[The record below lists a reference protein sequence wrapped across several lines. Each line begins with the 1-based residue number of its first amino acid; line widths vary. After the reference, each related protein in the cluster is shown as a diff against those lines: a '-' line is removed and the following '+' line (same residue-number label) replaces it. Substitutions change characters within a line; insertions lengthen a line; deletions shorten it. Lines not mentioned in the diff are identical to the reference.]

1 MLKLYDLTIEYK
13 HEPLGLDEVQPRFG
27 WKLDSD
33 RQNTLQTAYRL
44 QLSCGGESVWD
55 SGRVESAQ
63 SILIEY
69 LGPNLTPRTEYD
81 WTVTVWDNHGETAE
95 GTSRFETGLLNGSA
109 FEGKARWITHTL
121 GKESPVSPVLYKDF
135 TVSGQVA
142 KARLYATAL
151 GMYEAEING
160 EPVDDTYFAP
170 GWTNYRKR
178 LQYQTCAV
186 TLHSGKNRVA
196 LTLAN
201 GWYKGKL
208 GFMPQPN
215 HYGDTTA
222 ALAVLCITYADGH
235 EEWIGTDE
243 SWFCTTG
250 GIQSAEIYD
259 GEAQDFTAQPAAPQ
273 HALPFDYGFD
283 TIVGQENEPVRCLQK
298 LPVVKEFTTPK
309 GEKVYD
315 FGQNLTG
322 WVEVEIYGEPGQ
334 KLTLRHAESLD
345 ENGNFY
351 TENLSWAKATDT
363 YILSGGKQT
372 LHPHFTWHGFRYICV
387 EGLQYGQNVQFTA
400 CHLSTDLAQTGYFTC
415 SDKRVNRLQQNIQ
428 WSQRDNFL
436 DIPTDCPQRSER
448 LGWTGDVTAFCPTAA
463 FNENIMPFMTKWL
476 RDLASEL
483 GPDVSMPQV
492 VPNILG
498 NQQDGA
504 AFWGDVVTVLPWTL
518 YRAYGDKRILQH
530 SYDSMKHWVEFIESQ
545 CGENG
550 LWQTGFQYGDW
561 LGLDAEHTDMS
572 DERKGATDD
581 YFVANVCFAWSLQ
594 ILADT
599 AHVLN
604 NTAEEHHWR
613 QRREALVKAFR
624 AEYVTPAGRLVSET
638 QTALILALHFD
649 MVPDEARPRLL
660 AALEKNIGAHKTHLL
675 TGFVGTPFACLTLSE
690 NGKHDLAG
698 KLLLQEDNPGWLY
711 EVKMGATTIW
721 ERWNSIR
728 PDGSFNPA
736 NMNSLNHYAYGSIGS
751 WLYTKLCG
759 LEILEPGY
767 KRFALRPQFIK
778 GITHAGL
785 EYESVYGKIAIAWQ
799 CEGGKIT
806 VNATIPANTTA
817 ELTLP
822 EQTETLTLGS
832 GSYHYEYATET
843 NLVQDLYTMETTLHT
858 ILEHPV
864 ARAIFAQ
871 YAPEFLTNPMLEYVK
886 NEPVTALL
894 TYGDSIKPL
903 FEQVLAAMNA
913 SEKENAQ

>member
-1 MLKLYDLTIEYK
+1 MLKLYDLTTEYK
-13 HEPLGLDEVQPRFG
+13 REPLGLDEAQPRFG

-33 RQNTLQTAYRL
+33 QQDTVQASYRL
-44 QLSCGGESVWD
+44 QIVQSGDVVWD
-55 SGRVESAQ
+55 SGTVESAQ
-63 SILIEY
+63 SILIAY
-69 LGPNLTPRTEYD
+69 LGPNLAPRTEYT
-81 WTVTVWDNHGETAE
+81 WSVTVTDNHGETAE
-95 GTSRFETGLLNGSA
+95 GTSRFETGLLNGST
-109 FEGKARWITHTL
+109 FEGKAQWITHAPD
-121 GKESPVSPVLYKDF
+121 KASPVSPVLYKDF
-135 TVSGQVA
+135 VVQGNVK

-160 EPVDDTYFAP
+160 EPVDDTYFHP

-186 TLHSGKNRVA
+186 TLHSGKNHLA

-222 ALAVLCITYADGH
+222 ALAALCITYEDGH

-250 GIQSAEIYD
+250 AIQSAEIYD
-259 GEAQDFTAQPAAPQ
+259 GETQDFTADPAAPQ
-273 HALPFDYGFD
+273 PARLFDYGFD
-283 TIVGQENEPVRCLQK
+283 TLIGQENEPVRCLQRV
-298 LPVVKEFTTPK
+298 PVVKEFTAPN
-309 GEKVYD
+309 GDHLFD

-322 WVEVEIYGEPGQ
+322 WVEVEIYGDKGQ

-400 CHLSTDLAQTGYFTC
+400 CHLSTDLAQTGHFTC

-530 SYDSMKHWVEFIESQ
+530 SYDSMKHWVEFIECQ

-561 LGLDAEHTDMS
+561 LGLDAEANALC
-572 DERKGATDD
+572 DERKGVTDG
-581 YFVANVCFAWSLQ
+581 YFTANVCFAWSLQ

-599 AHVLN
+599 AAVLQY
-604 NTAEEHHWR
+604 AEDARRWSR
-613 QRREALVKAFR
+613 RREELVRAFR
-624 AEYVTPAGRLVSET
+624 AEYVTPTGRLVSET
-638 QTALILALHFD
+638 QTAMILALHFD
-649 MVPDEARPRLL
+649 MVPDEFRPRLL
-660 AALEKNIGAHKTHLL
+660 DALEKNIGAHKTHLL
-675 TGFVGTPFACLTLSE
+675 TGFIGTPFACLTLSE
-690 NGKHDLAG
+690 NGRHDLAG
-698 KLLLQEDNPGWLY
+698 RLLLQEDDPSWLY

-728 PDGSFNPA
+728 PDGSFNSA
-736 NMNSLNHYAYGSIGS
+736 NMNSLNHYAYGSIGN

-767 KRFALRPQFIK
+767 KKFALQVCP
-778 GITHAGL
+778 APA
-785 EYESVYGKIAIAWQ
+785 VYQGHHPHRADLRECLRQNCHCVAVRGRQ
-799 CEGGKIT
+799 DHGGCHDT
-806 VNATIPANTTA
+806 CQHHRRADSARTDRNAD
-817 ELTLP
+817 LGQRQLP
-822 EQTETLTLGS
+822 LRVRHRNQLG
-832 GSYHYEYATET
+832 
-843 NLVQDLYTMETTLHT
+843 N
-858 ILEHPV
+858 
-864 ARAIFAQ
+864 R
-871 YAPEFLTNPMLEYVK
+871 
-886 NEPVTALL
+886 
-894 TYGDSIKPL
+894 PL
-903 FEQVLAAMNA
+903 FVGNSAAYHFGA
-913 SEKENAQ
+913 SGCTGDFPAVRAGISGKSDVGVCERRAYYSPACLRRIHAPAV

>member
-1 MLKLYDLTIEYK
+1 M
-13 HEPLGLDEVQPRFG
+13 
-27 WKLDSD
+27 
-33 RQNTLQTAYRL
+33 
-44 QLSCGGESVWD
+44 
-55 SGRVESAQ
+55 
-63 SILIEY
+63 
-69 LGPNLTPRTEYD
+69 
-81 WTVTVWDNHGETAE
+81 
-95 GTSRFETGLLNGSA
+95 
-109 FEGKARWITHTL
+109 
-121 GKESPVSPVLYKDF
+121 
-135 TVSGQVA
+135 
-142 KARLYATAL
+142 
-151 GMYEAEING
+151 
-160 EPVDDTYFAP
+160 
-170 GWTNYRKR
+170 
-178 LQYQTCAV
+178 
-186 TLHSGKNRVA
+186 
-196 LTLAN
+196 
-201 GWYKGKL
+201 
-208 GFMPQPN
+208 
-215 HYGDTTA
+215 
-222 ALAVLCITYADGH
+222 
-235 EEWIGTDE
+235 
-243 SWFCTTG
+243 
-250 GIQSAEIYD
+250 
-259 GEAQDFTAQPAAPQ
+259 
-273 HALPFDYGFD
+273 
-283 TIVGQENEPVRCLQK
+283 RCLQK
-298 LPVVKEFTTPK
+298 LPVIKEFTTPK

-322 WVEVEIYGEPGQ
+322 WVEVEIYGEHGQ

-400 CHLSTDLAQTGYFTC
+400 CHLSTDLAQTGHFTC

-483 GPDVSMPQV
+483 GSDVSMPQV

-561 LGLDAEHTDMS
+561 LGLDAEANALG

-581 YFVANVCFAWSLQ
+581 YFTANVCFAWSLQ

-599 AHVLN
+599 AAVLQY
-604 NTAEEHHWR
+604 TEDARRWSR
-613 QRREALVKAFR
+613 RREELVRAFR
-624 AEYVTPAGRLVSET
+624 AEYVTPTGRLVSET

-649 MVPDEARPRLL
+649 MVPDEFRPRLL
-660 AALEKNIGAHKTHLL
+660 DALEKNIGAHKTHLL
-675 TGFVGTPFACLTLSE
+675 TGFIGTPFACLTLSE
-690 NGKHDLAG
+690 NGRHDLAG
-698 KLLLQEDNPGWLY
+698 RLLLQEDDPSWLY

-736 NMNSLNHYAYGSIGS
+736 NMNSLNHYAYGSIGN

-767 KRFALRPQFIK
+767 KKFALRPQFIK
-778 GITHAGL
+778 GITHAEL
-785 EYESVYGKIAIAWQ
+785 TYESVYGKIAIAWR

-806 VNATIPANTTA
+806 VDATVPANTTA

-843 NLVQDLYTMETTLHT
+843 SLEIDRYSLETPLHI
-858 ILEHPV
+858 ILEHP
-864 ARAIFAQ
+864 AAQAIFRQ
-871 YAPEFLTNPMLEYVK
+871 YAPEFLENPYRLADDIEGVGFRTADEIAARIGIHTDSDYRIRSGLFYILQQAVAEGHIYLPEELLLRRAKVLLGIEIEDIEYSTNSIINVSASFGAKVQYIQTNDLQYV
-886 NEPVTALL
+886 TI
-894 TYGDSIKPL
+894 DSKFSGLKLYFDQATIQNQATIEIDGNFTGIQLYVPKEWNVQSHVRA
-903 FEQVLAAMNA
+903 FFGGVD
-913 SEKENAQ
+913 EKGQPSSSGYPTLNITGCVHFGGVEIHYI

>member
-1 MLKLYDLTIEYK
+1 MKKILALILAALMVLTMVACAAK
-13 HEPLGLDEVQPRFG
+13 AEPAADAEQTTTTEPAEE
-27 WKLDSD
+27 
-33 RQNTLQTAYRL
+33 TTPEQTAPAEETTEEPAV
-44 QLSCGGESVWD
+44 GGTISVFATSYTD
-55 SGRVESAQ
+55 AKLEMFQ
-63 SILIEY
+63 EII
-69 LGPNLTPRTEYD
+69 ND
-81 WTVTVWDNHGETAE
+81 FTAE
-95 GTSRFETGLLNGSA
+95 T
-109 FEGKARWITHTL
+109 
-121 GKESPVSPVLYKDF
+121 
-135 TVSGQVA
+135 
-142 KARLYATAL
+142 
-151 GMYEAEING
+151 
-160 EPVDDTYFAP
+160 
-170 GWTNYRKR
+170 
-178 LQYQTCAV
+178 
-186 TLHSGKNRVA
+186 
-196 LTLAN
+196 
-201 GWYKGKL
+201 
-208 GFMPQPN
+208 
-215 HYGDTTA
+215 
-222 ALAVLCITYADGH
+222 
-235 EEWIGTDE
+235 
-243 SWFCTTG
+243 
-250 GIQSAEIYD
+250 GIQVDLITPGSE
-259 GEAQDFTAQPAAPQ
+259 GEAQLKTMMASNSLPDVWMTHGWSLLRYSEYLKVVNDQPW
-273 HALPFDYGFD
+273 FDSID
-283 TIVGQENEPVRCLQK
+283 K
-298 LPVVKEFTTPK
+298 
-309 GEKVYD
+309 D
-315 FGQNLTG
+315 
-322 WVEVEIYGEPGQ
+322 
-334 KLTLRHAESLD
+334 SLAGVMAD

-387 EGLQYGQNVQFTA
+387 KGLQYGQNVQFTA
-400 CHLSTDLAQTGYFTC
+400 CHLSTDLAQTGHFTC

-518 YRAYGDKRILQH
+518 YRAYGDKRVLQH

-561 LGLDAEHTDMS
+561 LGLDAEANALG

-581 YFVANVCFAWSLQ
+581 YFAANVCFAWSLQ

-599 AHVLN
+599 AAVLQY
-604 NTAEEHHWR
+604 TEDARRWSR
-613 QRREALVKAFR
+613 RREELVRAFH
-624 AEYVTPAGRLVSET
+624 AEYVTPTGRLVSET

-649 MVPDEARPRLL
+649 MVPDEFRPRLL
-660 AALEKNIGAHKTHLL
+660 DALEKNIGAHKTHLL
-675 TGFVGTPFACLTLSE
+675 TGFIGTPFACLTLSE
-690 NGKHDLAG
+690 NGRHDLAG
-698 KLLLQEDNPGWLY
+698 RLLLQEDDPSWLY

-736 NMNSLNHYAYGSIGS
+736 NMNSLNHYAYGSIGN

-767 KRFALRPQFIK
+767 KKFALRPQFIK
-778 GITHAGL
+778 GITHAEL
-785 EYESVYGKIAIAWQ
+785 TYESVYGKIAIAWR

-806 VNATIPANTTA
+806 VDVTVPANTTA

-832 GSYHYEYATET
+832 GSYRYEYATET
-843 NLVQDLYTMETTLHT
+843 SLEIDRYSLETPLRV
-858 ILEHPV
+858 IMEHPV
-864 ARAIFAQ
+864 AQAIFRQ
-871 YAPEFLTNPMLEYVK
+871 YAPEFLENPMLEYVK
-886 NEPVTALL
+886 DEPITALL
-894 TYGDSIKPL
+894 AYGESMRPL
-903 FEQVLAAMNA
+903 FEQVLTAMNQA
-913 SEKENAQ
+913 DKR

>member
-1 MLKLYDLTIEYK
+1 M
-13 HEPLGLDEVQPRFG
+13 
-27 WKLDSD
+27 
-33 RQNTLQTAYRL
+33 
-44 QLSCGGESVWD
+44 
-55 SGRVESAQ
+55 
-63 SILIEY
+63 
-69 LGPNLTPRTEYD
+69 
-81 WTVTVWDNHGETAE
+81 
-95 GTSRFETGLLNGSA
+95 
-109 FEGKARWITHTL
+109 
-121 GKESPVSPVLYKDF
+121 
-135 TVSGQVA
+135 
-142 KARLYATAL
+142 
-151 GMYEAEING
+151 
-160 EPVDDTYFAP
+160 
-170 GWTNYRKR
+170 
-178 LQYQTCAV
+178 
-186 TLHSGKNRVA
+186 A

-222 ALAVLCITYADGH
+222 ALAALCITYEDGH
-235 EEWIGTDE
+235 EEWLGTDE
-243 SWFCTTG
+243 SWLCTTG
-250 GIQSAEIYD
+250 AVQFSEIYD
-259 GEAQDFTAQPAAPQ
+259 GETQDFTADPAAPQ
-273 HALPFDYGFD
+273 PARLFDYGFD
-283 TIVGQENEPVRCLQK
+283 TLLGQENEPVRCLQRV
-298 LPVVKEFTTPK
+298 PVVKEFTAPN
-309 GEKVYD
+309 GDHLFD

-322 WVEVEIYGEPGQ
+322 WVEVEIYGDKGQ

-345 ENGNFY
+345 ESGNFY

-387 EGLQYGQNVQFTA
+387 KGLQYGQNVQFTA
-400 CHLSTDLAQTGYFTC
+400 CHLSTDLAQTGHFTC

-518 YRAYGDKRILQH
+518 YRAYGDKRVLQH

-561 LGLDAEHTDMS
+561 LGLDAEANALG

-581 YFVANVCFAWSLQ
+581 YFAANVCFAWSLQ

-599 AHVLN
+599 AAVLQY
-604 NTAEEHHWR
+604 TEDARRWSR
-613 QRREALVKAFR
+613 RREELVRAFR
-624 AEYVTPAGRLVSET
+624 AEYVTPTGRLVSET

-649 MVPDEARPRLL
+649 MVPDEFRPRLL
-660 AALEKNIGAHKTHLL
+660 DALEKNIGAHKTHLL
-675 TGFVGTPFACLTLSE
+675 TGFIGTPFACLTLSE
-690 NGKHDLAG
+690 NGRHDLAG
-698 KLLLQEDNPGWLY
+698 RLLLQEDDPSWLY

-736 NMNSLNHYAYGSIGS
+736 NMNSLNHYAYGSIGN

-767 KRFALRPQFIK
+767 KKFALRPQFIK
-778 GITHAGL
+778 GITHAEL
-785 EYESVYGKIAIAWQ
+785 TYESVYGKIAIAWR
-799 CEGGKIT
+799 CESGKIT
-806 VNATIPANTTA
+806 VDVTVPANTTA

-832 GSYHYEYATET
+832 GSYRYEYATET
-843 NLVQDLYTMETTLHT
+843 SLEIDRYSLETPLRV
-858 ILEHPV
+858 IMEHPV
-864 ARAIFAQ
+864 AQAIFRQ
-871 YAPEFLTNPMLEYVK
+871 YAPEFLENPMLEYVK
-886 NEPVTALL
+886 DEPITALL
-894 TYGDSIKPL
+894 AYGESMRPL
-903 FEQVLAAMNA
+903 FEQVLTAMNQA
-913 SEKENAQ
+913 DKR